1 MSANFL
7 SKSLEKAGI
16 TQEQIESK
24 GKIDFGKEM
33 DTEAKAWKTIWSAGQ
48 GVTSIEDSLPIKELV
63 KRMKTEFGDAISK
76 QQDIAKKYL

>member
-1 MSANFL
+1 
-7 SKSLEKAGI
+7 
-16 TQEQIESK
+16 
-24 GKIDFGKEM
+24 M